1 MAPGFSF
8 LTRLLKGMFYL
19 IFNEMCRPVFLYLL
33 LLVTIVTC
41 CQRTYQI
48 HDIEGLWQLETY
60 EQDALAKSFTP
71 TFLEINDN
79 RSFAVSRVK
88 GDLTGVYKLESDKLA
103 MYSTDVEW
111 FNSTWSVFRY
121 KNLLK
126 LKGKDDRDR
135 NVTLSFTR
143 ISEVPG
149 FEEFE
154 HTIVGEWELYKI
166 RNRNKVERLQQT
178 VFSIDESGKY
188 SIVAA
193 GTVQESGMAVIN
205 TRHRKIIFEHD
216 KTEWKAW
223 LYGRELRLT
232 NEKTGVEYSLRRREL
247 SLN

>member
-1 MAPGFSF
+1 MRILSLGTNCFNF
-8 LTRLLKGMFYL
+8 NKMERNLTKFILLCAG
-19 IFNEMCRPVFLYLL
+19 LL
-33 LLVTIVTC
+33 AG
-41 CQRTYQI
+41 CQQSYEIQ
-48 HDIEGLWQLETY
+48 DIEGLWQLETY
-60 EQDALAKSFTP
+60 EQDALAKSFSP
-71 TFLEINDN
+71 VFLEINDN

-88 GDLTGVYKLESDKLA
+88 GDLSGVYKLQSDKLA

-121 KNLLK
+121 KDLLK
-126 LKGKDDRDR
+126 LKGKDDRAR

-154 HTIVGEWELYKI
+154 RTIVGEWELYKI

-178 VFSIDESGKY
+178 VFSIDESGNY

-193 GTVQESGMAVIN
+193 GDIQESGVAVIN
-205 TRHRKIIFEHD
+205 TRHRKIIFEND
-216 KTEWKAW
+216 QTEWKAW

-232 NEKTGVEYSLRRREL
+232 NEKTGVEYSLRRGEL

>member
-1 MAPGFSF
+1 MERN
-8 LTRLLKGMFYL
+8 LTKFILLYAG
-19 IFNEMCRPVFLYLL
+19 LL
-33 LLVTIVTC
+33 GG
-41 CQRTYQI
+41 CQQSYEIQ
-48 HDIEGLWQLETY
+48 DIEGLWQLETY
-60 EQDALAKSFTP
+60 EQDALAKSFSP
-71 TFLEINDN
+71 VFLEINDN

-88 GDLTGVYKLESDKLA
+88 GDLTGVYKLNADKLA
-103 MYSTDVEW
+103 MYSTDVEL

-121 KNLLK
+121 KDLLK

-154 HTIVGEWELYKI
+154 RSIVGEWELYKI
-166 RNRNKVERLQQT
+166 RNQNKVERLQET
-178 VFSIDESGKY
+178 IFSIDEKGNYAIFASG
-188 SIVAA
+188 
-193 GTVQESGMAVIN
+193 GVQESGVAVIN

-232 NEKTGVEYSLRRREL
+232 NEKTGIEYSLRRGEL

>member
-1 MAPGFSF
+1 MERN
-8 LTRLLKGMFYL
+8 LTKFILLCAG
-19 IFNEMCRPVFLYLL
+19 LL
-33 LLVTIVTC
+33 AG
-41 CQRTYQI
+41 CQQSYEIQ
-48 HDIEGLWQLETY
+48 DIEGLWQLETY
-60 EQDALAKSFTP
+60 EQDALAKSFSP
-71 TFLEINDN
+71 VFLEINDN

-88 GDLTGVYKLESDKLA
+88 GDLTGVYKLQSDKLE

-121 KNLLK
+121 QDLLK

-166 RNRNKVERLQQT
+166 RNHNKVERLKNT
-178 VFSIDESGKY
+178 LFSIDNQGNY
-188 SIVAA
+188 TILAA
-193 GTVQESGMAVIN
+193 GDVQESGLAVIN

-223 LYGRELRLT
+223 LYGSELRLT
-232 NEKTGVEYSLRRREL
+232 NEKTGVEYSLKRREL

>member
-1 MAPGFSF
+1 MARILTSF
-8 LTRLLKGMFYL
+8 LFFLAA
-19 IFNEMCRPVFLYLL
+19 VFAS
-33 LLVTIVTC
+33 

-48 HDIEGLWQLETY
+48 QDIEGLWQLETY
-60 EQDALAKSFTP
+60 EQDALAKSFSP
-71 TFLEINDN
+71 VFLEINDN

-88 GDLTGVYKLESDKLA
+88 GDLSGVYKLQSDKLA

-121 KNLLK
+121 KDLLK
-126 LKGKDDRDR
+126 LKGKDDRAR

-154 HTIVGEWELYKI
+154 RTIVGEWELYKI

-178 VFSIDESGKY
+178 VFSIDESGNY

-193 GTVQESGMAVIN
+193 GDIQESGVAVIN
-205 TRHRKIIFEHD
+205 TRHRKIIFEND
-216 KTEWKAW
+216 QTEWKAW

-232 NEKTGVEYSLRRREL
+232 NEKTGVEYSLRRGEL